1 SATRGDGGVYISAN
15 EFTKWISKNNPL
27 FTTQFYKDL
36 EQYAIHV
43 KDDVYYSL
51 GLFFTKDADKLTL
64 FHSGESTGFHNIFIF
79 QPKQDRGLILFT
91 NRDDLKIVDIFNQA
105 MKQENYVIPNINEP
119 LFLWLSKVYSNE

>member
-1 SATRGDGGVYISAN
+1 AKQSYEEFCANRIFGKLGMKTAQISAPNTFADRAFGYKPNKEDFRFGDQSITSATRGDGGVYISAN

-64 FHSGESTGFHNIFIF
+64 FHSGESTGF
-79 QPKQDRGLILFT
+79 
-91 NRDDLKIVDIFNQA
+91 
-105 MKQENYVIPNINEP
+105 
-119 LFLWLSKVYSNE
+119 